1 MDLNSNNEILFRI
14 NVSLCNP
21 KGDGWTKID
30 GLLKCISVSEY
41 GVWGVNS
48 KDEIFYRNGLNFF
61 FNHKGNSWTKIEGGL
76 KNISVGYFGL
86 YGVNS
91 KDEIFTKDNGL
102 E

>member
-1 MDLNSNNEILFRI
+1 MDLYSNNEIWLRN

-48 KDEIFYRNGLNFF
+48 KDEI
-61 FNHKGNSWTKIEGGL
+61 WT
-76 KNISVGYFGL
+76 
-86 YGVNS
+86 
-91 KDEIFTKDNGL
+91 
-102 E
+102 

>member
-1 MDLNSNNEILFRI
+1 MVF
-14 NVSLCNP
+14 
-21 KGDGWTKID
+21 
-30 GLLKCISVSEY
+30 
-41 GVWGVNS
+41 GVLIQMM
-48 KDEIFYRNGLNFF
+48 K
-61 FNHKGNSWTKIEGGL
+61 WTKIEGGL

>member
-1 MDLNSNNEILFRI
+1 M
-14 NVSLCNP
+14 SLSNP

-48 KDEIFYRNGLNFF
+48 KDEIFYRNGLNNFD
-61 FNHKGNSWTKIEGGL
+61 HKGNSWTKIEGRM

-91 KDEIFTKDNGL
+91 KDDIFTKDIRL